1 MIKLFMKGD
10 YKVIVV
16 IIIVEEGLDIKV
28 CNFVV
33 KYDYVGN
40 LIL

>member
-1 MIKLFMKGD
+1 MIELFIKGD
-10 YKVIVV
+10 FKVIVV
-16 IIIVEEGLDIKV
+16 MIIVEEGLDIEE